1 MARQTQAWRPSLDRI
16 DDFEIATRLTRLDEH
31 VWSGLLREDWGLWGP
46 AGGFV
51 TALALRAAGEATEQA
66 RPVSMSCH
74 FVRVGQFQPVTLTV
88 QSIRKGRR
96 SELLRV
102 EMAQEDRL
110 LFSAQVWAMPDDLP
124 GIEHDVA
131 HLKSLPDPETLPTW
145 EDLFPDDPPFDFV
158 SRIDQR
164 PLKTM
169 PKPGDAAREPE
180 LTGFYRYKETAS
192 VADPFIDAARPI
204 ILMDTFG
211 WLAQY
216 PAHPEDDPSP
226 WIAPNVDYYYR
237 FFRPTMPAGW
247 LHMTVRADL
256 ATGGLMGTEGAIHDR
271 EGRLLVTGH
280 SQLMCLPRPGA

>member
-1 MARQTQAWRPSLDRI
+1 MPRI
-16 DDFEIATRLTRLDEH
+16 DDFELATRLTKLEDLR
-31 VWSGLLREDWGLWGP
+31 WSALLREDWGLWGP

-51 TALALRAAGEATEQA
+51 TALALRAAGEATDQA
-66 RPVSMSCH
+66 RPVSMSSH
-74 FVRVGQFQPVTLTV
+74 FVRVGKYESVDLTV
-88 QSIRKGRR
+88 ESIKKGRR

-102 EMAQEDRL
+102 DMRQHDKL
-110 LFSAQVWAMPDDLP
+110 LFTAQVWTMPDELP

-131 HLKSLPDPETLPTW
+131 TLTNLPAPDALPSW
-145 EDLFPDDPPFDFV
+145 EDLFPDEPPFDFV

-169 PKPGDAAREPE
+169 PKPGDPARDPE
-180 LTGFYRYKETAS
+180 LTGFYRYKENPSA
-192 VADPFIDAARPI
+192 ADPFVDAARPI

-226 WIAPNVDYYYR
+226 WIAPNIDYYYR
-237 FFRPTMPAGW
+237 FFRPTQHAEW
-247 LHMTVRADL
+247 LHMRVKADL
-256 ATGGLMGTEGAIHDR
+256 ATGGLMGTEGAIHDQA
-271 EGRLLVTGH
+271 GRLLVTGH